1 MPLDCGIFLFRGDWV
16 DLFIYSD
23 ESGVFDKVHNEYFV
37 FGWILFL
44 GKNEKDIA
52 SRKYLAA
59 ESSLRGKYKTE
70 LKATLIDN
78 KDKSNLFRSLNAY
91 QKGAVVIDQKKI
103 LNTCFGDKK
112 TKQRY
117 LDFAFKMGIKYHI
130 CSLINKGII
139 NPNEIENMY
148 FFVDEHST
156 ATNGLY
162 ELEEALLQEFK
173 CGTHNWNYQTFF
185 PPIFPQMK
193 SLTLR
198 YKDSKKSTLVR
209 SADIIA
215 NRVYFHSVNN
225 SLNDISEKVF
235 IRQLP

>member
-1 MPLDCGIFLFRGDWV
+1 MLLNCGIFLFRGDWV

-23 ESGVFDKVHNEYFV
+23 ESGVFDKVNNEYFV

-44 GKNEKDIA
+44 GKNERDIA
-52 SRKYLAA
+52 NRKYLAA
-59 ESSLRGKYKTE
+59 ERLLCEKYKTE
-70 LKATLIDN
+70 LKATLIEN
-78 KDKSNLFRSLNAY
+78 RDKSKLFRSLNAY
-91 QKGAVVIDQKKI
+91 QKGAVVIDQKKV
-103 LNTCFGDKK
+103 LDTCFCDKK

-130 CSLINKGII
+130 CSLINKRII
-139 NPNEIENMY
+139 NPKEIENMH
-148 FFVDEHST
+148 FFADEHTT

-162 ELEEALLQEFK
+162 ELQEALLQEFK
-173 CGTHNWNYQTFF
+173 FGTHNWNYQTYFQ
-185 PPIFPQMK
+185 PVFPQMK
-193 SLTLR
+193 GLTLT
-198 YKDSKKSTLVR
+198 YKDSKKENLVR

-225 SLNDISEKVF
+225 SLDDISAKVF